1 MKKLLVILLAAVT
14 AFALCIPAFAGAGE
28 VETDKNAILGS
39 WMLNQVM
46 EIKEG
51 EGATLL
57 EKEENQSLYGAGK
70 SIFTFDEDGYAHC
83 VTFDA
88 GDMTDAAAKWQQ
100 TAGTEFTYTEE
111 DGMTFAFNYDNET
124 GTLHRAIAEEG
135 RTLDFIYNRA
145 IVGEWKLDTVLA
157 MHPGDAP
164 ETLDPETNQ
173 SLYAAAKNSAIF
185 NADGTAVEI
194 VRDGA
199 DEIENKGTW
208 KMTDPDKYICE
219 QDGTAGEMNYS
230 RVDDTLF
237 RDIND
242 ETPEAVYQHLRFI
255 FTRVK

>member
-1 MKKLLVILLAAVT
+1 
-14 AFALCIPAFAGAGE
+14 
-28 VETDKNAILGS
+28 
-39 WMLNQVM
+39 
-46 EIKEG
+46 
-51 EGATLL
+51 
-57 EKEENQSLYGAGK
+57 
-70 SIFTFDEDGYAHC
+70 
-83 VTFDA
+83 
-88 GDMTDAAAKWQQ
+88 
-100 TAGTEFTYTEE
+100 
-111 DGMTFAFNYDNET
+111 
-124 GTLHRAIAEEG
+124 
-135 RTLDFIYNRA
+135 
-145 IVGEWKLDTVLA
+145 

-164 ETLDPETNQ
+164 ETRDPETNQ